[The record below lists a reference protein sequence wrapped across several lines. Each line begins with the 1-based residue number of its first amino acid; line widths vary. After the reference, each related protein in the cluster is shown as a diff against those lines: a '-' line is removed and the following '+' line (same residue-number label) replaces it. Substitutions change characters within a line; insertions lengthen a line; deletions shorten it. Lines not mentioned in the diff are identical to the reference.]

1 MISKLFLLALVLI
14 ATANFASPVE
24 AQTVVEPDVMRS
36 LQTKQ
41 SNRNYIGLRYR
52 TVPKGITDLGG
63 WVIGNDRVNGREYVV
78 ANVKKGAQQ
87 MLWLGTILSLDAQGR
102 PTYQIVDVLNLPTL
116 SKSVQLTH
124 GGQCE
129 RNGVVDPEL
138 VTIARYEDTA
148 QLRQIV
154 RAWRANRRSGRFE
167 VVSVRNIVCSNR
179 GLGV

>member
-1 MISKLFLLALVLI
+1 MAVLLI
-14 ATANFASPVE
+14 ATANFARSVE
-24 AQTVVEPDVMRS
+24 AQSLPPEPNLQRS

-52 TVPKGITDLGG
+52 TVPKGVTDLGG

-87 MLWLGTILSLDAQGR
+87 MLWLGIILSLDTQGR
-102 PTYQIVDVLNLPTL
+102 PTYQVVDVLNLPTL
-116 SKSVQLTH
+116 GKSVQLTH

-129 RNGVVDPEL
+129 RNGGVDPEL
-138 VTIARYEDTA
+138 VTIAREEDTA
-148 QLRQIV
+148 QLRQIL
-154 RAWRANRRSGRFE
+154 RAWKANRRRERFE

-179 GLGV
+179 GFGI